1 MNKNIKFTKI
11 GRLAA
16 FTWIAD
22 LDLEELARWPFLGVS
37 YCPGPSCNKPVM
49 LGGKHYV
56 TQGHFCTQ
64 FLVFSIAS
72 EKQLLML
79 AY

>member
-1 MNKNIKFTKI
+1 MSHTDKMAKNQTVLLVFQKI
-11 GRLAA
+11 FSFMTEILFYLASKM
-16 FTWIAD
+16 IY
-22 LDLEELARWPFLGVS
+22 P
-37 YCPGPSCNKPVM
+37 M
-49 LGGKHYV
+49 GKHYV

-79 AY
+79 IY